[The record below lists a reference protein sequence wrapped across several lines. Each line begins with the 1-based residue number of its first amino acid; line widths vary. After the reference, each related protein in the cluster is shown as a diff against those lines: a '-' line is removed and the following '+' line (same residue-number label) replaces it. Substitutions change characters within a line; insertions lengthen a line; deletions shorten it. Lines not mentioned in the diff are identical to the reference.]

1 MNGKGGKVPLSVA
14 RHSAYNAIAL
24 EQIKNELQP
33 YETSQQALGGG
44 GGGGQ
49 LVAPLKRKP
58 SIEKDA
64 PQSPLHMQR
73 TSPALDSGAGSSRS
87 NSPHSQQP
95 FSAAHVVGRSSQ
107 YSPSPC
113 PTNFSD
119 APPIPPPRCSS
130 TPSTPQPPNPMHLLK
145 RMSPASVASGRNGQ
159 FGGAASQSP
168 ARGSSPIAS
177 SGNHPGLRQPI
188 IVQNGPQVQQQLSQ
202 QMAVYT
208 GNEPPPPYPQLG
220 PSSPPNY
227 LTSFHSRQSPTQSS
241 SAQSDFRKSPSS
253 GFYSNASIGSS
264 SPITVSQ
271 GAGGGGGGGSGLL
284 GAAIQRPIPLQPKPS
299 AVHAPASKAAQHP
312 IIMHSV
318 KSTQVQKPILQTA
331 VAPAA
336 PAGGV
341 PGSSGGSSGGHPLHN
356 NPPPP
361 SYAVSVQAKLN
372 KAASGY
378 ATPPPPSPSALGH
391 EGGGAGRHVGAAA
404 SAAAGGPGSGVPKQP
419 LRAKP
424 SLPGLQN
431 VLPSNVPV
439 QTVGGGGG
447 GVGGGTMNGQSSPA
461 QPQALSGS
469 SNNGVS
475 SGSSTGSP
483 NDPPSY
489 DTTMILL
496 QKHSSPKKE
505 PPPAYLLDGGGGG
518 TPPPLPPSPHC
529 PPSAMEMEQQQ
540 QHRNNGGNNH
550 HQQSYQHQQ
559 LQQHHHHHLNHHN
572 HLLHHQNHNGHGNAD
587 GGGMVNGNANGGG
600 GSGMNQSSTNGS
612 SSHNANANTIN
623 GNMSNN
629 ANANNNNNTMN
640 SMHNNNNHNNHDHA
654 MMHGGSS
661 IVSNG
666 KVVPPSGLSR
676 TVDDDRHHHHLHP
689 HATNGLMQQQQQHP
703 ADPKP
708 KAPHK
713 LSGSGGAAQHTFTGA
728 LKTLGALMGG
738 GQQQQSQ
745 QQQQQQLNHQHH
757 QQQQQQQQ
765 QHDAKQRGIA
775 STAASGGVR
784 SSLMKSVRFP
794 GTGGNTNNNGPAP
807 AYTNGGG
814 GMDHGTPSGSST
826 AESSPAT
833 TPTSASGGRTSSGG
847 GGGGAEAGSS
857 VASGVGNAST
867 SGASSSGGGSAAGGA
882 AGGGAGGSGGGGGGE
897 DNPRKIKHQS
907 PIPERKNLSKEKEA
921 ERSECKVKHYSPQA
935 YKFFM
940 EQHIENVLKSY
951 SQRNFRIKQLESEM
965 SKLDLPEETKIEMR
979 KLLCQKESNYI
990 RLKRAKMDKSMFA
1003 KIKTI
1008 GVGAFGEVTLV
1019 KKIDTTNHLYAMKT
1033 LRKAD
1038 VLKRNQVAHVKAERD
1053 ILAEADNEWVVKLYY
1068 SFQDKDN
1075 LYFVMDYIPGGD
1087 LMSLLI
1093 KKGIFEEDLA
1103 RFYIAELT
1111 CAIDS
1116 VHKMGFI
1123 HRDIK
1128 PDNVLIDR
1136 KGHIKL
1142 TDFGLCTGFR
1152 WTHDSKYYQKNDH
1165 ARQDSMEAWSKFG
1178 PDIPPPLERRKFRE
1192 KNRAKAHSIVGT
1204 PNYIAP
1210 EVLMRSGY
1218 TQLCDWWSVGVILYE
1233 MLVGQPPFLANT
1245 AEETQIKVINWR
1257 QTLRIPVDAH
1267 LTPEAMDIILRLCK
1281 NEDERIGRNVDEIKS
1296 HPFFRTIDFTKDL
1309 RSQQALYEPKI
1320 KYPTDTSNFDPI
1332 DPGRLQDSSSSCDEN
1347 GHGNLDEVCDSGK
1360 PFHHGFFEFTFRR
1373 FFDDECDHKITLDS
1387 SEGQAEA
1394 IYV

>member
-14 RHSAYNAIAL
+14 RHSTYNAIAL
-24 EQIKNELQP
+24 EQIKNELMP
-33 YETSQQALGGG
+33 YETGQALGGSQ
-44 GGGGQ
+44 Q

-95 FSAAHVVGRSSQ
+95 FSTAMVVGRSSQ

-130 TPSTPQPPNPMHLLK
+130 TPSTPQPPNPMHMLK

-159 FGGAASQSP
+159 FGGPASQSP

-177 SGNHPGLRQPI
+177 GGNHQLRQPI

-208 GNEPPPPYPQLG
+208 GNEPPPPYPQQIG

-241 SAQSDFRKSPSS
+241 TQSDFRKSPSS

-271 GAGGGGGGGSGLL
+271 GSGGGGGGGAGGSGM
-284 GAAIQRPIPLQPKPS
+284 GGGSIQRPIPLQPKPS
-299 AVHAPASKAAQHP
+299 TVHTPASKAAQHP

-331 VAPAA
+331 VAPPA

-341 PGSSGGSSGGHPLHN
+341 SGGGGGGGVG
-356 NPPPP
+356 PPPP
-361 SYAVSVQAKLN
+361 SYAVSVQHKLN

-378 ATPPPPSPSALGH
+378 ATPPPPSQSAHAHDGTTSS
-391 EGGGAGRHVGAAA
+391 RHT
-404 SAAAGGPGSGVPKQP
+404 AGGPLGAGGPSGAPGTGSSVVPKQP

-424 SLPGLQN
+424 SLPGLQT
-431 VLPSNVPV
+431 VLPSNVPGV
-439 QTVGGGGG
+439 QTTGGGGG
-447 GVGGGTMNGQSSPA
+447 GGGGGSVNGHQSSPA
-461 QPQALSGS
+461 QPQVLSSGGGNSS
-469 SNNGVS
+469 SNN
-475 SGSSTGSP
+475 GSP

-489 DTTMILL
+489 DSTMILL

-505 PPPAYLLDGGGGG
+505 PPPAYLLDGGGG

-529 PPSAMEMEQQQ
+529 PPSAMEIEQQQYRNGSGNGSNNHHQSHQQHHLQNHLHHQQQ
-540 QHRNNGGNNH
+540 QH
-550 HQQSYQHQQ
+550 
-559 LQQHHHHHLNHHN
+559 
-572 HLLHHQNHNGHGNAD
+572 HNGHGD
-587 GGGMVNGNANGGG
+587 GGVNGSANGNL
-600 GSGMNQSSTNGS
+600 SSSNTSTNGSSSSS

-623 GNMSNN
+623 SNMSSNTN
-629 ANANNNNNTMN
+629 ANANNNIKN
-640 SMHNNNNHNNHDHA
+640 SMHNNNNHDH
-654 MMHGGSS
+654 HGGSVM
-661 IVSNG
+661 ISNG
-666 KVVPPSGLSR
+666 KTPGLSR
-676 TVDDDRHHHHLHP
+676 TAIDEDRLAQHHHHH
-689 HATNGLMQQQQQHP
+689 HVQQHHGVTASNGLMQQHS
-703 ADPKP
+703 ADPKQLP
-708 KAPHK
+708 KAPPK
-713 LSGSGGAAQHTFTGA
+713 SNNGNAGSQHAFTGA
-728 LKTLGALMGG
+728 LKSLGALMGG
-738 GQQQQSQ
+738 GGGQQQ
-745 QQQQQQLNHQHH
+745 QQQQQQLNHH
-757 QQQQQQQQ
+757 QQQHHAVT
-765 QHDAKQRGIA
+765 HDASKQRVGMA
-775 STAASGGVR
+775 TTAAAAGSGVR
-784 SSLMKSVRFP
+784 SSLMKTVRFP
-794 GTGGNTNNNGPAP
+794 AGNSNGPAVAAAP
-807 AYTNGGG
+807 AYTNGASGS
-814 GMDHGTPSGSST
+814 GMDHAPSGGSS
-826 AESSPAT
+826 ESSASAT
-833 TPTSASGGRTSSGG
+833 TPTGAPSSTP
-847 GGGGAEAGSS
+847 
-857 VASGVGNAST
+857 VVGN
-867 SGASSSGGGSAAGGA
+867 ASSSGGS
-882 AGGGAGGSGGGGGGE
+882 AGGGGSGGGGGGGGE

-1111 CAIDS
+1111 
-1116 VHKMGFI
+1116 
-1123 HRDIK
+1123 DIK

-1152 WTHDSKYYQKNDH
+1152 WTHDSKYYQKSDH

-1178 PDIPPPLERRKFRE
+1178 SEIPPPLERRKFRE

-1210 EVLMRSGY
+1210 EVLLRSGY

-1257 QTLRIPVDAH
+1257 QTLRIPAEAQ
-1267 LTPEAMDIILRLCK
+1267 LTPEAKDIILRLCK

-1296 HPFFRTIDFTKDL
+1296 HPFFRTIDFSKDL

-1332 DPGRLQDSSSSCDEN
+1332 DPGRLQDSSSSCDEG

>member
-1 MNGKGGKVPLSVA
+1 MNGKGGKVPSSVA
-14 RHSAYNAIAL
+14 RHSTYNAIAL
-24 EQIKNELQP
+24 EQIKNELMP
-33 YETSQQALGGG
+33 YETGQSMGGSQIT
-44 GGGGQ
+44 
-49 LVAPLKRKP
+49 APLKRKP

-95 FSAAHVVGRSSQ
+95 FVALGRSSQ

-113 PTNFSD
+113 PMNFSD

-145 RMSPASVASGRNGQ
+145 RMSPASVASARNGQ
-159 FGGAASQSP
+159 FGASQSP
-168 ARGSSPIAS
+168 ARGSSPIS
-177 SGNHPGLRQPI
+177 NSNQLRQPI
-188 IVQNGPQVQQQLSQ
+188 IVQNSAQVQQQLSQ

-208 GNEPPPPYPQLG
+208 GSEPPPPYPQIG

-227 LTSFHSRQSPTQSS
+227 LPSFHSRQSPTQSS
-241 SAQSDFRKSPSS
+241 QEFRKSPSS
-253 GFYSNASIGSS
+253 GFYSSASIASS

-271 GAGGGGGGGSGLL
+271 GASGGGGGGGGSGSSGGGSSLV
-284 GAAIQRPIPLQPKPS
+284 GSIQRPIPLQPKPS
-299 AVHAPASKAAQHP
+299 QSSHPPPPKSAQHP

-331 VAPAA
+331 VAPPA
-336 PAGGV
+336 PA
-341 PGSSGGSSGGHPLHN
+341 GGHPLH

-361 SYAVSVQAKLN
+361 SYAASVLIKEKFN
-372 KAASGY
+372 KANVNVKQAYSG
-378 ATPPPPSPSALGH
+378 AGGMVTTPPPASPSGLMPH
-391 EGGGAGRHVGAAA
+391 ETPSQRPHGAAA
-404 SAAAGGPGSGVPKQP
+404 GQQQASSANAGPPSTGPKQQ
-419 LRAKP
+419 LRVKP
-424 SLPGLQN
+424 SLPMTN
-431 VLPSNVPV
+431 
-439 QTVGGGGG
+439 
-447 GVGGGTMNGQSSPA
+447 GV
-461 QPQALSGS
+461 QPQAMSGGNGNHSNNGS
-469 SNNGVS
+469 SN
-475 SGSSTGSP
+475 GSAGNSP
-483 NDPPSY
+483 HDPPSY
-489 DTTMILL
+489 DSTLMLL
-496 QKHSSPKKE
+496 QKHSPKKE
-505 PPPAYLLDGGGGG
+505 PPPYLHDGEG
-518 TPPPLPPSPHC
+518 TPQLPP
-529 PPSAMEMEQQQ
+529 PPPPNCHIM
-540 QHRNNGGNNH
+540 G
-550 HQQSYQHQQ
+550 
-559 LQQHHHHHLNHHN
+559 
-572 HLLHHQNHNGHGNAD
+572 
-587 GGGMVNGNANGGG
+587 
-600 GSGMNQSSTNGS
+600 
-612 SSHNANANTIN
+612 
-623 GNMSNN
+623 
-629 ANANNNNNTMN
+629 
-640 SMHNNNNHNNHDHA
+640 DH
-654 MMHGGSS
+654 
-661 IVSNG
+661 
-666 KVVPPSGLSR
+666 
-676 TVDDDRHHHHLHP
+676 
-689 HATNGLMQQQQQHP
+689 
-703 ADPKP
+703 
-708 KAPHK
+708 
-713 LSGSGGAAQHTFTGA
+713 
-728 LKTLGALMGG
+728 
-738 GQQQQSQ
+738 QQQSTGAID
-745 QQQQQQLNHQHH
+745 LNNLSPD

-765 QHDAKQRGIA
+765 QHNHQLLYHHPQSHRSSGSGGSGGHNNGMIETNNNVTNGQLSTGAVSGGSSGSGSGGSINHSSMANKGNANANANNINNTNNMNSMHNSNNNGNHDGGPIANKPGSSQTPAPSYGGSNRIHADDALAHHHLHHLHHHHHAGQQQQQQQQHPSAKPTVMKTNAMNGPPPFSARAHHQQLHQQQQQQQQNKAHQEMAKQRAG
-775 STAASGGVR
+775 AATSVR
-784 SSLMKSVRFP
+784 SSLMKTVRFP
-794 GTGGNTNNNGPAP
+794 AISSSSGGSSNSNSPAP
-807 AYTNGGG
+807 PYTNGAGG
-814 GMDHGTPSGSST
+814 HDIGIAANNGSDRESPPSPSV
-826 AESSPAT
+826 A
-833 TPTSASGGRTSSGG
+833 SSGTATSTGTG
-847 GGGGAEAGSS
+847 GGGGATANNS
-857 VASGVGNAST
+857 NA
-867 SGASSSGGGSAAGGA
+867 ASSATSAAGG
-882 AGGGAGGSGGGGGGE
+882 GGSGGDE
-897 DNPRKIKHQS
+897 NNQRKIKHQS

-965 SKLDLPEETKIEMR
+965 SKLELPEDTKIEMR

-1178 PDIPPPLERRKFRE
+1178 SDIPPPLERRKFRE

-1210 EVLMRSGY
+1210 EVLLRSGY

-1257 QTLRIPVDAH
+1257 QTLRIPAEAQ
-1267 LTPEAMDIILRLCK
+1267 LTPEAKDIILRLCK
-1281 NEDERIGRNVDEIKS
+1281 SEDERIGRNVDEIKS
-1296 HPFFRTIDFTKDL
+1296 HPFFRSIDFSKDL
-1309 RSQQALYEPKI
+1309 RSQPALYEPKI

-1332 DPGRLQDSSSSCDEN
+1332 DPGRLQDSSSSCDET
-1347 GHGNLDEVCDSGK
+1347 GLGGNLDELCDSGK

-1373 FFDDECDHKITLDS
+1373 FFDDDCDHKITLDS

>member
-1 MNGKGGKVPLSVA
+1 MNGKGGKVPSSVA
-14 RHSAYNAIAL
+14 RHSTYNAIAL
-24 EQIKNELQP
+24 EQIKNELMP
-33 YETSQQALGGG
+33 YETGQQLGGS
-44 GGGGQ
+44 Q
-49 LVAPLKRKP
+49 INAPLKRKP

-95 FSAAHVVGRSSQ
+95 FSASALGRSSQ

-145 RMSPASVASGRNGQ
+145 RMSPASVASTRNGQ
-159 FGGAASQSP
+159 FGGASSQSP
-168 ARGSSPIAS
+168 ARGSSPIS
-177 SGNHPGLRQPI
+177 GGGNHQLRQPI

-208 GNEPPPPYPQLG
+208 SSEPPPPYPQIG

-227 LTSFHSRQSPTQSS
+227 LSSFHSRQSPTQSS
-241 SAQSDFRKSPSS
+241 QSTDFRKSPSS

-271 GAGGGGGGGSGLL
+271 GSTGGGS
-284 GAAIQRPIPLQPKPS
+284 AASSIQRPIPLQPKPS
-299 AVHAPASKAAQHP
+299 GAHPPPSKAAQHP

-331 VAPAA
+331 VAPPA
-336 PAGGV
+336 PAGG
-341 PGSSGGSSGGHPLHN
+341 HPLQSIDRHN

-361 SYAVSVQAKLN
+361 SYAVS
-372 KAASGY
+372 
-378 ATPPPPSPSALGH
+378 
-391 EGGGAGRHVGAAA
+391 
-404 SAAAGGPGSGVPKQP
+404 
-419 LRAKP
+419 
-424 SLPGLQN
+424 
-431 VLPSNVPV
+431 
-439 QTVGGGGG
+439 
-447 GVGGGTMNGQSSPA
+447 
-461 QPQALSGS
+461 
-469 SNNGVS
+469 
-475 SGSSTGSP
+475 
-483 NDPPSY
+483 
-489 DTTMILL
+489 
-496 QKHSSPKKE
+496 KHSSPKKE
-505 PPPAYLLDGGGGG
+505 PPPAYLHDGGGGG
-518 TPPPLPPSPHC
+518 
-529 PPSAMEMEQQQ
+529 
-540 QHRNNGGNNH
+540 GG
-550 HQQSYQHQQ
+550 
-559 LQQHHHHHLNHHN
+559 
-572 HLLHHQNHNGHGNAD
+572 
-587 GGGMVNGNANGGG
+587 GGG
-600 GSGMNQSSTNGS
+600 GSASP
-612 SSHNANANTIN
+612 ANVT
-623 GNMSNN
+623 G
-629 ANANNNNNTMN
+629 NNNSN
-640 SMHNNNNHNNHDHA
+640 SYAQD
-654 MMHGGSS
+654 GFS
-661 IVSNG
+661 
-666 KVVPPSGLSR
+666 
-676 TVDDDRHHHHLHP
+676 
-689 HATNGLMQQQQQHP
+689 QQQQQHYHHHHHQLHP
-703 ADPKP
+703 NSG
-708 KAPHK
+708 HRGMEG
-713 LSGSGGAAQHTFTGA
+713 LSNGMHSASEQKGPPTTTKGPLKTSGAA
-728 LKTLGALMGG
+728 
-738 GQQQQSQ
+738 SQ
-745 QQQQQQLNHQHH
+745 QQQQQQAISGAALKSLGAMMMGGHPHH
-757 QQQQQQQQ
+757 NSNPQQQQHQAVS
-765 QHDAKQRGIA
+765 HDAKQRGMA
-775 STAASGGVR
+775 TNSNVR
-784 SSLMKSVRFP
+784 SSLMKTVRFP
-794 GTGGNTNNNGPAP
+794 AATSNGPAP
-807 AYTNGGG
+807 TYTNGTGG
-814 GMDHGTPSGSST
+814 GGSPQDHGGSGSGSG
-826 AESSPAT
+826 ESSPAT
-833 TPTSASGGRTSSGG
+833 TPTSTTSSSSAAPNGAGGNAAPSGSGGSG
-847 GGGGAEAGSS
+847 
-857 VASGVGNAST
+857 
-867 SGASSSGGGSAAGGA
+867 
-882 AGGGAGGSGGGGGGE
+882 GGGAGGGGSGGGGSSGGGGE

-1178 PDIPPPLERRKFRE
+1178 SEIPPPLERDIKPDNVLIDRKGHIKLTDFGLCTGFRWTHDSKYYQ
-1192 KNRAKAHSIVGT
+1192 KNGKISRRFDT
-1204 PNYIAP
+1204 W
-1210 EVLMRSGY
+1210 
-1218 TQLCDWWSVGVILYE
+1218 Q
-1233 MLVGQPPFLANT
+1233 
-1245 AEETQIKVINWR
+1245 
-1257 QTLRIPVDAH
+1257 
-1267 LTPEAMDIILRLCK
+1267 
-1281 NEDERIGRNVDEIKS
+1281 
-1296 HPFFRTIDFTKDL
+1296 
-1309 RSQQALYEPKI
+1309 I

-1332 DPGRLQDSSSSCDEN
+1332 DPGRLQDSSSSCDEG

-1373 FFDDECDHKITLDS
+1373 FFDDESDHKITLDS

>member
-1 MNGKGGKVPLSVA
+1 MNGKGGKVPSSVA
-14 RHSAYNAIAL
+14 RHSTYNAIAL
-24 EQIKNELQP
+24 EQIKNELMP
-33 YETSQQALGGG
+33 YETGQQLGGS
-44 GGGGQ
+44 Q
-49 LVAPLKRKP
+49 INAPLKRKP

-95 FSAAHVVGRSSQ
+95 FSASALGRSSQ

-145 RMSPASVASGRNGQ
+145 RMSPASVASTRNGQ
-159 FGGAASQSP
+159 FGGASSQSP
-168 ARGSSPIAS
+168 ARGSSPIS
-177 SGNHPGLRQPI
+177 SGGNHQLRQPI

-208 GNEPPPPYPQLG
+208 SSEPPPPYPQIG

-227 LTSFHSRQSPTQSS
+227 LSSFHSRQSPTQSS
-241 SAQSDFRKSPSS
+241 QSTDFRKSPSS

-271 GAGGGGGGGSGLL
+271 GSTGGGSG
-284 GAAIQRPIPLQPKPS
+284 GSSIQRPIPLQPKPS
-299 AVHAPASKAAQHP
+299 GAHPPPSKAAQHP

-331 VAPAA
+331 VAPPA
-336 PAGGV
+336 PAC
-341 PGSSGGSSGGHPLHN
+341 GHPLQSIDRHN

-361 SYAVSVQAKLN
+361 SYAVSVQHKLN
-372 KAASGY
+372 KAAGTTGY
-378 ATPPPPSPSALGH
+378 AQQPPPSPSAIGH
-391 EGGGAGRHVGAAA
+391 ESAQQQQHQQHHHPAGST
-404 SAAAGGPGSGVPKQP
+404 SAPKQP

-424 SLPGLQN
+424 SLPGLQQQH
-431 VLPSNVPV
+431 PATM
-439 QTVGGGGG
+439 QTSSGTVTGGGP
-447 GVGGGTMNGQSSPA
+447 SSPA
-461 QPQALSGS
+461 QPQVLNTGNNSNAPTSNGNGS
-469 SNNGVS
+469 
-475 SGSSTGSP
+475 T

-489 DTTMILL
+489 DSTMILL

-505 PPPAYLLDGGGGG
+505 PPPAYLHDGGGGGGGGGGG
-518 TPPPLPPSPHC
+518 TPPLPPQPHC
-529 PPSAMEMEQQQ
+529 SPQAAAMEHMEL
-540 QHRNNGGNNH
+540 HRNGANH
-550 HQQSYQHQQ
+550 HQHQHQ
-559 LQQHHHHHLNHHN
+559 
-572 HLLHHQNHNGHGNAD
+572 
-587 GGGMVNGNANGGG
+587 
-600 GSGMNQSSTNGS
+600 
-612 SSHNANANTIN
+612 
-623 GNMSNN
+623 
-629 ANANNNNNTMN
+629 
-640 SMHNNNNHNNHDHA
+640 
-654 MMHGGSS
+654 
-661 IVSNG
+661 
-666 KVVPPSGLSR
+666 
-676 TVDDDRHHHHLHP
+676 
-689 HATNGLMQQQQQHP
+689 
-703 ADPKP
+703 
-708 KAPHK
+708 
-713 LSGSGGAAQHTFTGA
+713 
-728 LKTLGALMGG
+728 
-738 GQQQQSQ
+738 
-745 QQQQQQLNHQHH
+745 H

-765 QHDAKQRGIA
+765 QHLHLNGHNNLEGAGGNNNSSSSSNIHANNSHGSSSHTANANIINNNMINNTNNANANNNPMSNMHNNNNHNHNHDHVNAMMHVNGKASPANVTGNNSYASNARTNEDGFTQQQQQHNHHHHQQLHLISGHRGMEGLSNGMHSSEQKGPPTTTKGPLKTPSAASQQQQAISGAALKSLGAMMMGGHHHNSSPHNNQQQHQAVSHDAKQRGMA
-775 STAASGGVR
+775 TNSNVR
-784 SSLMKSVRFP
+784 SSLMKTVRFP
-794 GTGGNTNNNGPAP
+794 AATSNGPAP
-807 AYTNGGG
+807 TYTNGTGG
-814 GMDHGTPSGSST
+814 GGGGGSPQDHGGSGSGSG
-826 AESSPAT
+826 ESSPAT
-833 TPTSASGGRTSSGG
+833 TPTSTTSSSAANGAGGNAGPSGSGGSGGGASGGGGSSGG
-847 GGGGAEAGSS
+847 GGGGD
-857 VASGVGNAST
+857 
-867 SGASSSGGGSAAGGA
+867 
-882 AGGGAGGSGGGGGGE
+882 

-1178 PDIPPPLERRKFRE
+1178 SEIPPPLERRKFRE

-1210 EVLMRSGY
+1210 EVLLRSGY

-1257 QTLRIPVDAH
+1257 QTLRIPQEAQ
-1267 LTPEAMDIILRLCK
+1267 LTPEAKDIILRLCK

-1296 HPFFRTIDFTKDL
+1296 HPFFRAIDFSKDL

-1332 DPGRLQDSSSSCDEN
+1332 DPGRLQDSSSSCDEG

-1373 FFDDECDHKITLDS
+1373 FFDDESDHKITLDS

>member
-1 MNGKGGKVPLSVA
+1 MNGKGGKVPSSVA
-14 RHSAYNAIAL
+14 RHSTYNAIAL
-24 EQIKNELQP
+24 EQIKNELMP
-33 YETSQQALGGG
+33 YETGQPLGGS
-44 GGGGQ
+44 Q
-49 LVAPLKRKP
+49 ITAPLKRKP

-95 FSAAHVVGRSSQ
+95 FVALGRSSQ

-159 FGGAASQSP
+159 FGASQSP
-168 ARGSSPIAS
+168 ARGSSPIS
-177 SGNHPGLRQPI
+177 STNQLRQPI

-208 GNEPPPPYPQLG
+208 GSEPPPPYPQIG

-241 SAQSDFRKSPSS
+241 QDFRKSPSS
-253 GFYSNASIGSS
+253 GFYSNTSIGSS
-264 SPITVSQ
+264 SPIPVSQ
-271 GAGGGGGGGSGLL
+271 PGGGVGSSGGSS
-284 GAAIQRPIPLQPKPS
+284 AACGGSIQRPIPLQPKPS
-299 AVHAPASKAAQHP
+299 AHAGPPPPKSAQHP

-331 VAPAA
+331 VAPPA
-336 PAGGV
+336 PAGAG
-341 PGSSGGSSGGHPLHN
+341 GGHPLQAIDRH

-361 SYAVSVQAKLN
+361 SYAVSVQHKLS
-372 KAASGY
+372 KASGY
-378 ATPPPPSPSALGH
+378 GMATSVTPPPPSPSAM
-391 EGGGAGRHVGAAA
+391 
-404 SAAAGGPGSGVPKQP
+404 SAHDTTRPLAGGSSSVGPKQP
-419 LRAKP
+419 PQQLRAKLT
-424 SLPGLQN
+424 LPGMREHPTN
-431 VLPSNVPV
+431 AGTPPSAN
-439 QTVGGGGG
+439 GGGGG
-447 GVGGGTMNGQSSPA
+447 GGSSSSSSGGGSGGNSPH
-461 QPQALSGS
+461 
-469 SNNGVS
+469 
-475 SGSSTGSP
+475 
-483 NDPPSY
+483 DPPSY
-489 DTTMILL
+489 DSTMILL
-496 QKHSSPKKE
+496 QKHSSPGKKE
-505 PPPAYLLDGGGGG
+505 PPPYLHDGGSA
-518 TPPPLPPSPHC
+518 PPLPP
-529 PPSAMEMEQQQ
+529 PPNCHDQAAAAAATNDHSNGLEHHQHHHQLRAGSAGSVGASGGHNLGMSESGGVP
-540 QHRNNGGNNH
+540 NGGN
-550 HQQSYQHQQ
+550 
-559 LQQHHHHHLNHHN
+559 HLPPS
-572 HLLHHQNHNGHGNAD
+572 
-587 GGGMVNGNANGGG
+587 
-600 GSGMNQSSTNGS
+600 GSGGVNSS
-612 SSHNANANTIN
+612 SSHNANANNIN
-623 GNMSNN
+623 NNNTN
-629 ANANNNNNTMN
+629 ANANNNNNNMN
-640 SMHNNNNHNNHDHA
+640 SMHNHNNHDTST
-654 MMHGGSS
+654 MMHNSVNNNAISNGSKASQSQVAAASNYGSS
-661 IVSNG
+661 RTHG
-666 KVVPPSGLSR
+666 DDGLSQHHL
-676 TVDDDRHHHHLHP
+676 HHHH
-689 HATNGLMQQQQQHP
+689 HAAAAGHHQQQHHPSAKVMKGHMNGPYAHKGP
-703 ADPKP
+703 AVM
-708 KAPHK
+708 H
-713 LSGSGGAAQHTFTGA
+713 
-728 LKTLGALMGG
+728 
-738 GQQQQSQ
+738 QQQSPHQ
-745 QQQQQQLNHQHH
+745 QHHH

-765 QHDAKQRGIA
+765 QHRLPLPHQQHQPVSHDIKQQRGMATA
-775 STAASGGVR
+775 SVR
-784 SSLMKSVRFP
+784 STLLKTVRFP
-794 GTGGNTNNNGPAP
+794 TISSNGPAP

-814 GMDHGTPSGSST
+814 GGSGMT
-826 AESSPAT
+826 AHDSNGNEREPSSP
-833 TPTSASGGRTSSGG
+833 SAVHPPAAPTSSGG
-847 GGGGAEAGSS
+847 NTGAGS
-857 VASGVGNAST
+857 AT
-867 SGASSSGGGSAAGGA
+867 SSSA
-882 AGGGAGGSGGGGGGE
+882 GSGGTGTGD

-1178 PDIPPPLERRKFRE
+1178 SDIPPPLERRKFRE

-1210 EVLMRSGY
+1210 EVLLRSGY

-1245 AEETQIKVINWR
+1245 AEETQIKVIHWEK
-1257 QTLRIPVDAH
+1257 TLRIPAEAQ
-1267 LTPEAMDIILRLCK
+1267 LTPEAKDIILGLCTK
-1281 NEDERIGRNVDEIKS
+1281 EEDRIGRNVDEIKS
-1296 HPFFRTIDFTKDL
+1296 HPFFRSIDFSKDL
-1309 RSQQALYEPKI
+1309 RGQQALYEPKI

-1332 DPGRLQDSSSSCDEN
+1332 DPGRLQDSSSSCDD
-1347 GHGNLDEVCDSGK
+1347 GGPGGNLDELCDSGK

-1373 FFDDECDHKITLDS
+1373 FFDDDCDHKITLDS

>member
-44 GGGGQ
+44 GGGQVSEPAPAVLLPLPHSRANPIPHFDPLAFQ

-271 GAGGGGGGGSGLL
+271 GAGGGGGGSGLL

-341 PGSSGGSSGGHPLHN
+341 PGTSGGSGGGHPLHN

-447 GVGGGTMNGQSSPA
+447 GGVGGGTMNGQSSPA
-461 QPQALSGS
+461 QPQALAGS

-540 QHRNNGGNNH
+540 QQQHRNNGGNNH

-559 LQQHHHHHLNHHN
+559 LQHHHHHLNHHN
-572 HLLHHQNHNGHGNAD
+572 HLLHHQHHNGHGNAD
-587 GGGMVNGNANGGG
+587 GGGM
-600 GSGMNQSSTNGS
+600 
-612 SSHNANANTIN
+612 
-623 GNMSNN
+623 
-629 ANANNNNNTMN
+629 
-640 SMHNNNNHNNHDHA
+640 
-654 MMHGGSS
+654 
-661 IVSNG
+661 
-666 KVVPPSGLSR
+666 
-676 TVDDDRHHHHLHP
+676 
-689 HATNGLMQQQQQHP
+689 
-703 ADPKP
+703 
-708 KAPHK
+708 
-713 LSGSGGAAQHTFTGA
+713 
-728 LKTLGALMGG
+728 
-738 GQQQQSQ
+738 
-745 QQQQQQLNHQHH
+745 
-757 QQQQQQQQ
+757 
-765 QHDAKQRGIA
+765 
-775 STAASGGVR
+775 
-784 SSLMKSVRFP
+784 
-794 GTGGNTNNNGPAP
+794 
-807 AYTNGGG
+807 
-814 GMDHGTPSGSST
+814 
-826 AESSPAT
+826 
-833 TPTSASGGRTSSGG
+833 
-847 GGGGAEAGSS
+847 
-857 VASGVGNAST
+857 
-867 SGASSSGGGSAAGGA
+867 
-882 AGGGAGGSGGGGGGE
+882 
-897 DNPRKIKHQS
+897 IKHQS

-1152 WTHDSKYYQKNDH
+1152 WTHDSKYYQKNGMLNH

>member
-14 RHSAYNAIAL
+14 RHSTYNAIAL
-24 EQIKNELQP
+24 EQIKNELMP
-33 YETSQQALGGG
+33 YETGQALGGS
-44 GGGGQ
+44 Q

-95 FSAAHVVGRSSQ
+95 FSSAALVGRSSQ

-177 SGNHPGLRQPI
+177 GGNHQLRQPI

-208 GNEPPPPYPQLG
+208 GNEPPPPYPQIG

-241 SAQSDFRKSPSS
+241 TQSDFRKSPSS

-271 GAGGGGGGGSGLL
+271 GSTGGGGGAGGSCSVG
-284 GAAIQRPIPLQPKPS
+284 GIGGSIQRPIPLQPKPS
-299 AVHAPASKAAQHP
+299 TVHTPASKTGTHNP

-331 VAPAA
+331 VAPPA
-336 PAGGV
+336 PAGAVASG
-341 PGSSGGSSGGHPLHN
+341 SGGAGGGGSGAGHPMLN

-361 SYAVSVQAKLN
+361 SYAVSVQHKLN
-372 KAASGY
+372 KAATGY
-378 ATPPPPSPSALGH
+378 ATPPSPSPSGLAHDGT
-391 EGGGAGRHVGAAA
+391 AGRHT
-404 SAAAGGPGSGVPKQP
+404 GGSSGPSGPPGTGSGVPKQP

-424 SLPGLQN
+424 SPPGLQT

-439 QTVGGGGG
+439 QT
-447 GVGGGTMNGQSSPA
+447 GGGTVNGQSSPA
-461 QPQALSGS
+461 QPQVL
-469 SNNGVS
+469 SNNGGNGGTNS
-475 SGSSTGSP
+475 HNHSATGSP

-489 DTTMILL
+489 DSTMILL

-505 PPPAYLLDGGGGG
+505 PPPAYLLDGGGGGGG

-540 QHRNNGGNNH
+540 QQQQQHRSNSGSGSNNH
-550 HQQSYQHQQ
+550 HQSH
-559 LQQHHHHHLNHHN
+559 QHHHLHH
-572 HLLHHQNHNGHGNAD
+572 LHHQHHNGHSGNGD
-587 GGGMVNGNANGGG
+587 SSGVNGNGANVNGGN
-600 GSGMNQSSTNGS
+600 GMNLSSANSSTNGS
-612 SSHNANANTIN
+612 SSHNANFNTIN
-623 GNMSNN
+623 SNMSSNTN
-629 ANANNNNNTMN
+629 ANANNNMKS
-640 SMHNNNNHNNHDHA
+640 SMHNNHNHDHA
-654 MMHGGSS
+654 GGMMHGTS

-666 KVVPPSGLSR
+666 KVTGHSR
-676 TVDDDRHHHHLHP
+676 TVDEERLVHHHHHLHHGP
-689 HATNGLMQQQQQHP
+689 ATTNGLMQH
-703 ADPKP
+703 AGDPKQLPLP
-708 KAPHK
+708 KAPLK
-713 LSGSGGAAQHTFTGA
+713 SSGNANAASPHGFTGA
-728 LKTLGALMGG
+728 LKSIGALMGG
-738 GQQQQSQ
+738 SGGQQQSQ
-745 QQQQQQLNHQHH
+745 QQQQQLNHH
-757 QQQQQQQQ
+757 QQ
-765 QHDAKQRGIA
+765 HHAVTHEAKQRGMVTT
-775 STAASGGVR
+775 SSSGVR

-794 GTGGNTNNNGPAP
+794 TGNSNGPAP
-807 AYTNGGG
+807 AYTNGGTPSP
-814 GMDHGTPSGSST
+814 GMDHGLPGSSST
-826 AESSPAT
+826 ESSSST
-833 TPTSASGGRTSSGG
+833 MPTSTGANAVAANAVVGNASSSGGSAGG
-847 GGGGAEAGSS
+847 GGGGGS
-857 VASGVGNAST
+857 
-867 SGASSSGGGSAAGGA
+867 
-882 AGGGAGGSGGGGGGE
+882 GSGGGGGGE

-1152 WTHDSKYYQKNDH
+1152 WTHDSKYYQKSDH
-1165 ARQDSMEAWSKFG
+1165 GRQDSMEAWSKFG
-1178 PDIPPPLERRKFRE
+1178 SEIPPPLERRKFRE

-1210 EVLMRSGY
+1210 EVLLRSGY

-1257 QTLRIPVDAH
+1257 QTLRIPAEAQ
-1267 LTPEAMDIILRLCK
+1267 LTPEAKDIILRLCK

-1296 HPFFRTIDFTKDL
+1296 HPFFRTIDFSKDL
-1309 RSQQALYEPKI
+1309 RSQQALFEPKI

-1332 DPGRLQDSSSSCDEN
+1332 DPGRLQDSSSSCDEG

>member
-33 YETSQQALGGG
+33 YETSQQALGG

-202 QMAVYT
+202 QMAV
-208 GNEPPPPYPQLG
+208 
-220 PSSPPNY
+220 
-227 LTSFHSRQSPTQSS
+227 
-241 SAQSDFRKSPSS
+241 
-253 GFYSNASIGSS
+253 
-264 SPITVSQ
+264 
-271 GAGGGGGGGSGLL
+271 
-284 GAAIQRPIPLQPKPS
+284 
-299 AVHAPASKAAQHP
+299 
-312 IIMHSV
+312 
-318 KSTQVQKPILQTA
+318 
-331 VAPAA
+331 
-336 PAGGV
+336 
-341 PGSSGGSSGGHPLHN
+341 
-356 NPPPP
+356 
-361 SYAVSVQAKLN
+361 
-372 KAASGY
+372 
-378 ATPPPPSPSALGH
+378 
-391 EGGGAGRHVGAAA
+391 
-404 SAAAGGPGSGVPKQP
+404 
-419 LRAKP
+419 
-424 SLPGLQN
+424 
-431 VLPSNVPV
+431 
-439 QTVGGGGG
+439 
-447 GVGGGTMNGQSSPA
+447 
-461 QPQALSGS
+461 
-469 SNNGVS
+469 
-475 SGSSTGSP
+475 
-483 NDPPSY
+483 
-489 DTTMILL
+489 
-496 QKHSSPKKE
+496 
-505 PPPAYLLDGGGGG
+505 
-518 TPPPLPPSPHC
+518 
-529 PPSAMEMEQQQ
+529 
-540 QHRNNGGNNH
+540 
-550 HQQSYQHQQ
+550 
-559 LQQHHHHHLNHHN
+559 
-572 HLLHHQNHNGHGNAD
+572 
-587 GGGMVNGNANGGG
+587 
-600 GSGMNQSSTNGS
+600 
-612 SSHNANANTIN
+612 
-623 GNMSNN
+623 
-629 ANANNNNNTMN
+629 
-640 SMHNNNNHNNHDHA
+640 
-654 MMHGGSS
+654 S

-689 HATNGLMQQQQQHP
+689 HATNGLMQQHP

-713 LSGSGGAAQHTFTGA
+713 LSGSSGAAQHTFSGA

-745 QQQQQQLNHQHH
+745 QQQQQLNHQHH
-757 QQQQQQQQ
+757 QQQQQQ

-833 TPTSASGGRTSSGG
+833 TPTSASGGRTSSGGG

>member
-14 RHSAYNAIAL
+14 RHSTYNAIAL
-24 EQIKNELQP
+24 EQIKNELMP
-33 YETSQQALGGG
+33 YETGQPLSGSQIA
-44 GGGGQ
+44 
-49 LVAPLKRKP
+49 APLKRKP

-95 FSAAHVVGRSSQ
+95 FSAALGRSSQ

-130 TPSTPQPPNPMHLLK
+130 MPSTPQPPNPMHLLK

-159 FGGAASQSP
+159 FGGASSQSP

-177 SGNHPGLRQPI
+177 TGNHQLRQPI

-208 GNEPPPPYPQLG
+208 GNEPPPPYPQIG

-241 SAQSDFRKSPSS
+241 QSDFRKSPSS

-271 GAGGGGGGGSGLL
+271 GGSSGVGGGNGSATGGS
-284 GAAIQRPIPLQPKPS
+284 IQRPIPLQPKPS
-299 AVHAPASKAAQHP
+299 SVHPAPAKAAQHP

-331 VAPAA
+331 VAPPA
-336 PAGGV
+336 PAGA
-341 PGSSGGSSGGHPLHN
+341 GSHPLQAIDRHN

-361 SYAVSVQAKLN
+361 SYAVSVQHKLS

-378 ATPPPPSPSALGH
+378 ATTPPPSPSALGH
-391 EGGGAGRHVGAAA
+391 DAGHPVRHPTPAPAGPGAS
-404 SAAAGGPGSGVPKQP
+404 SAAPKQP

-424 SLPGLQN
+424 SLPGLPPN

-439 QTVGGGGG
+439 PGGRGGSDGVNGHGPSTGAPPQVLQPGGGSGSA
-447 GVGGGTMNGQSSPA
+447 TSSSGA
-461 QPQALSGS
+461 GSGS
-469 SNNGVS
+469 SG
-475 SGSSTGSP
+475 GSP

-489 DTTMILL
+489 DSTMILL

-505 PPPAYLLDGGGGG
+505 PPPAYLRDGGG

-529 PPSAMEMEQQQ
+529 PPAAIELDQLQQ
-540 QHRNNGGNNH
+540 QHRSNNGGGVGSSNH
-550 HQQSYQHQQ
+550 HPQSHQHQ
-559 LQQHHHHHLNHHN
+559 LQHHHHIHHQHHNGHGSPGTMDMGVGGSNAGGNASSSNPGANGSRNHGANSGAVNASSNLMHCNHNHDHAGTLIHAGGSTTSSSSSSSVIIMSNGKAVSSSSSNYAVASNSRIGGDDGGQEHLSHHHHHLHH
-572 HLLHHQNHNGHGNAD
+572 
-587 GGGMVNGNANGGG
+587 
-600 GSGMNQSSTNGS
+600 
-612 SSHNANANTIN
+612 ANA
-623 GNMSNN
+623 
-629 ANANNNNNTMN
+629 
-640 SMHNNNNHNNHDHA
+640 
-654 MMHGGSS
+654 
-661 IVSNG
+661 
-666 KVVPPSGLSR
+666 
-676 TVDDDRHHHHLHP
+676 
-689 HATNGLMQQQQQHP
+689 ATNGPPLQQPGDSKQQLP
-703 ADPKP
+703 
-708 KAPHK
+708 
-713 LSGSGGAAQHTFTGA
+713 SGKVSLKTGSTIASSGHGFTGA
-728 LKTLGALMGG
+728 LKSFGALMVGG
-738 GQQQQSQ
+738 
-745 QQQQQQLNHQHH
+745 
-757 QQQQQQQQ
+757 QQQQQQQ
-765 QHDAKQRGIA
+765 QHQNHHHQNHHQQQHQTHEPKQRGMA
-775 STAASGGVR
+775 AASGGVR
-784 SSLMKSVRFP
+784 GSLMKTVRFP
-794 GTGGNTNNNGPAP
+794 NGGGRNGPVPP
-807 AYTNGGG
+807 AYTNGGSSLQDVGLQPPVTG
-814 GMDHGTPSGSST
+814 GGSGGGSGSGSS
-826 AESSPAT
+826 ESSPAT
-833 TPTSASGGRTSSGG
+833 TPTSTQAIT
-847 GGGGAEAGSS
+847 GGGAA
-857 VASGVGNAST
+857 N
-867 SGASSSGGGSAAGGA
+867 ASSSGGGSSAASANTGSNGA
-882 AGGGAGGSGGGGGGE
+882 GSGGGGGGGE
-897 DNPRKIKHQS
+897 DDPNKIKHQS

-1093 KKGIFEEDLA
+1093 KKGIFEQDLA

-1178 PDIPPPLERRKFRE
+1178 SEIPPPLERRKFRE

-1210 EVLMRSGY
+1210 EVLLRSGY

-1257 QTLRIPVDAH
+1257 QTLRIPPEAQ
-1267 LTPEAMDIILRLCK
+1267 LTPEAKDIILRLCK

-1296 HPFFRTIDFTKDL
+1296 HPFFRAIDFSKDL

-1332 DPGRLQDSSSSCDEN
+1332 DPGRLQDSSSSCDDG

-1373 FFDDECDHKITLDS
+1373 FFDDDCDHKITLDS